1 MIGIDNIKFNEF
13 FLRTAQIWQFKK
25 NYDFLDFIRL
35 SQEQIDIIEKKDAQM
50 LINGSAGSGKSITL
64 LYKMIKV
71 MMDEKE
77 PQRIL
82 YLTFNSTLVSDTYKR
97 ACLSKEFQEYR
108 NHHEVSIWTFHKM
121 SYEALSEM
129 GFTNVENLNINID
142 AIESFTDTICGRL
155 YPIWE
160 YYADPSQKGYR
171 ELEDKER
178 LYSTHDVNFLAEEI
192 LWMKANGYI
201 RKNDYFEVERN
212 GRGNAPRLTKT
223 QRNTIYKI
231 FLEYERRKE
240 DMYHGHMDLED
251 YALKILEN
259 FYCIPKELYYDY
271 IFVDEVQDLQAMQ
284 LKVLAKLVKR
294 AIIIAGDSKQKIYK
308 RSPHSYVDLGIN
320 IIGSRNKTLTRT
332 FRSTKQIVKLAN
344 SLSFTDIE
352 REKIHD
358 IEEMADGDMPEI
370 LYYPKTKN
378 QIRYIINQIK
388 KIHSSEEGATIAV
401 IHREED
407 EILRRQKS
415 YLRQQ
420 LEMNFRLIGVVSY
433 NRRFN
438 YADAKKPIFY
448 TDIYSVKGLEFDYV
462 FIVNFDKYNYPKSN
476 KITKVQKYYNSQSS
490 DFGKL
495 YQQDRQEVEDE
506 EKRLLYVAITRAK
519 KNVFL
524 TYSGGRY
531 MDISTFV
538 KEFDTK
544 DYKAHG
550 FNKTDI
556 KKKEEEAE
564 EEIMAIIF
572 G

>member
-1 MIGIDNIKFNEF
+1 MIGIDNLKFNEF
-13 FLRTAQIWQFKK
+13 FLRSAQLWQFKN
-25 NYDFLDFIRL
+25 NYDFLDFIKL

-71 MMDEKE
+71 MMDEKV

-97 ACLSKEFQEYR
+97 ACLSEKFQEYR
-108 NHHEVSIWTFHKM
+108 NYHEINIWTFHKM
-121 SYEALSEM
+121 SYEILSKM
-129 GFTNVENLNINID
+129 GLKNVKNLNINID
-142 AIESFTDTICGRL
+142 TIESFTNTICGRL

-160 YYADPSQKGYR
+160 YYTNPSQEGYR
-171 ELEDKER
+171 ELEYSER

-192 LWMKANGYI
+192 LWMKANGYV
-201 RKNDYFEVERN
+201 KKDDYLEIERN

-251 YALKILEN
+251 YALKLLEN
-259 FYCIPKELYYDY
+259 FNYIPEELYYDY

-284 LKVLAKLVKR
+284 LKVLAKLAKR
-294 AIIIAGDSKQKIYK
+294 TIVIAGDSKQKIYK
-308 RSPHSYVDLGIN
+308 RSPHSYADLGIN
-320 IIGSRNKTLTRT
+320 IIGNRNKTLTRT

-344 SLSFTDIE
+344 SLSFADIE
-352 REKIHD
+352 RDKIHD
-358 IEEMADGDMPEI
+358 IEEMAEGDMPEI
-370 LYYPKTKN
+370 HYYPKIKN
-378 QIRYIINQIK
+378 QIRYIIKEIK
-388 KIHSSEEGATIAV
+388 KIHSMEEGATIAV

-407 EILRRQKS
+407 KILRRQKS
-415 YLRQQ
+415 YLRKQ
-420 LEMNFRLIGVVSY
+420 LEMNFRLIGVESY

-438 YADAKKPIFY
+438 YNDSKKPIFY
-448 TDIYSVKGLEFDYV
+448 TDIYSVKGLEFDYI
-462 FIVNFDKYNYPKSN
+462 FIVNFDKNNYPKKS
-476 KITKVQKYYNSQSS
+476 KIIKVQKYHNIQSS
-490 DFGKL
+490 DSGKL
-495 YQQDRQEVEDE
+495 YKQDKQDIEDE
-506 EKRLLYVAITRAK
+506 EKKLLYVAITRAK

-524 TYSGGRY
+524 TYSGERF
-531 MDISTFV
+531 MDISTYV

-544 DYKAHG
+544 DYIAHG

-556 KKKEEEAE
+556 KRKEENAE
-564 EEIMAIIF
+564 EEIMAIVF